1 MSLVARCR
9 KCQQAKIMRRQNLAV
24 NQRLASRIVGKSDE
38 RAEDLGRVGTRP
50 TEQRHNY
57 GIVVFEANEDAR
69 DE

>member
-1 MSLVARCR
+1 
-9 KCQQAKIMRRQNLAV
+9 MRRQNLAV